1 MKKFLVISDT
11 HRNTMRAR
19 RLIEHY
25 QCEINGVWHLG
36 DLSSD
41 MASLSA
47 AYYPR
52 YPHLAFAGINGN
64 CDYDPT
70 VPEERLFRIED
81 CKVFMTHGH
90 RYMIRYSTDFLA
102 EAAREKGANIVLYGH
117 SHIPLLKEE
126 GGLMILNP
134 GSLSEPRGGSPY
146 SYAILTI
153 DGFRASAKLY
163 DYSTEFPGF

>member
-1 MKKFLVISDT
+1 MKKYLIISDT

-19 RLIEHY
+19 RVIEKF
-25 QCEINGVWHLG
+25 QGEIDGVWHLG

-41 MASLSA
+41 MASLTA

-70 VPEERLFRIED
+70 VPEERLFHVEN

-90 RYMIRYSTDFLA
+90 RYMAAYSTDFLA
-102 EAAREKGANIVLYGH
+102 VSAREKGANIVLFGH
-117 SHIPLLKEE
+117 THRPLLEEE
-126 GGLMILNP
+126 GGLLILNP
-134 GSLSEPRGGSPY
+134 GSLSEPRGGTPY
-146 SYAILTI
+146 SFAILTI
-153 DGFRASAKLY
+153 DGYKASAKLF

>member
-1 MKKFLVISDT
+1 MKKYIIISDT

-19 RLIEHY
+19 RVIEKF
-25 QCEINGVWHLG
+25 QGEIDGVWHLG

-41 MASLSA
+41 MASLTA

-70 VPEERLFRIED
+70 VPEERLFHVEN

-90 RYMIRYSTDFLA
+90 RYMAAYSTDFLA
-102 EAAREKGANIVLYGH
+102 ASAREKGANIVLFGH
-117 SHIPLLKEE
+117 THRPLLEEE
-126 GGLMILNP
+126 GGLLILNP
-134 GSLSEPRGGSPY
+134 GSLSEPRGGTPY
-146 SYAILTI
+146 SFAILTI
-153 DGFRASAKLY
+153 DGYKASAKLF
-163 DYSTEFPGF
+163 DYSAEFPGF